1 MKDLRSFDGLCLELP
16 RGMAVSAR
24 EASRS
29 DGGLDAVRPL
39 KSDGLQPGGS
49 VAGVIELLLA
59 FSSVRADSIVS
70 STGAVIDQWMEIVG
84 LPCR

>member
-1 MKDLRSFDGLCLELP
+1 MNDFKSLIGLCLELP

-49 VAGVIELLLA
+49 VDGVSENLLA
-59 FSSVRADSIVS
+59 FSLGRADSMAS
-70 STGAVIDQWMEIVG
+70 STGAVIDQ
-84 LPCR
+84 